1 MNDGKSSSA
10 SFERPALARRS
21 VLPLVSRWV
30 KACSRTLGWAAATM
44 LGVVTITFVIS
55 AVVPSDPAAL
65 LAGQGATPQQIDE
78 LRTKLGL
85 DQPMPVQ
92 LARYLGRLVQGDLGT
107 SIFTARPVVN
117 DLLERLPAT
126 IELALTALLLSIAIG
141 IPVGVVAALR
151 RNGPIDHVVRV
162 LTVSG
167 FAIASFWLAI
177 ILQLLFVMKLGWLP
191 LSGRIEGAPPP
202 MLTGFYLVDTL
213 AAFQLGRFGGVLLHL
228 ILPAATLAFPVTAT
242 IVRFTRAGVLDV
254 IGRPSVQY
262 ADAMGLPR
270 HLIVWKYVLRSALT
284 SVVTQI
290 GLVSGA
296 LLGGSV
302 VVEVIFDWPGLG
314 YYTVNSIVMADY
326 NAVLGA
332 TVWIA
337 AIYVIVNILVDIAHR
352 QIDPRALAR

>member
-1 MNDGKSSSA
+1 MAGKRARSA
-10 SFERPALARRS
+10 NLFGA
-21 VLPLVSRWV
+21 VG
-30 KACSRTLGWAAATM
+30 RTLGWALATM

-55 AVVPSDPAAL
+55 TVVPSDPAGL
-65 LAGQGATPQQIDE
+65 LAGQGATPQQVDA

-85 DQPMPVQ
+85 DQPIPVQ

-117 DLLERLPAT
+117 DLVERLPAT
-126 IELALTALLLSIAIG
+126 IELAMTALLASILIG
-141 IPVGVVAALR
+141 IPVGVVAALN
-151 RNGPIDHVVRV
+151 RNGPIDHIVRV

-177 ILQLLFVMKLGWLP
+177 ILQLLFVMQLGWLP
-191 LSGRIEGAPPP
+191 LGGRLAGAAPPL
-202 MLTGFYLVDTL
+202 LTGLYLIDTL
-213 AAFQLGRFGGVLLHL
+213 AAGQFARFGQVLLHL
-228 ILPAATLAFPVTAT
+228 ALPAMTLAFPVTAT

-270 HLIVWKYVLRSALT
+270 RLIVWKYVLRSALT

-314 YYTVNSIVMADY
+314 YYTVSSIVMADY

-337 AIYVIVNILVDIAHR
+337 AIYVSVNVLVDLAHR
-352 QIDPRALAR
+352 RIDPRAIAR